1 MCSIVNVLIRI
12 NLWLISLIEHLY
24 KNTITFTLRALLY
37 QAFPGKGKFSIAQL
51 WITVYI
57 IYGNENVKS
66 PVLRLLYI
74 YSSYS
79 QEQI

>member
-1 MCSIVNVLIRI
+1 MRRNHRSILAKLLSIRVD
-12 NLWLISLIEHLY
+12 SLLVFSENELA
-24 KNTITFTLRALLY
+24 KNTITFTLRALPY

-57 IYGNENVKS
+57 IYRDENMKS

-74 YSSYS
+74 ML
-79 QEQI
+79 